1 MKFTKFALIPLF
13 LALSACGTT
22 KSDRAASGA
31 LIGAG
36 AGALV
41 GATVSAPVEGA
52 AIGAAVGAATGAM
65 TDPDAINIGKPWWR

>member
-1 MKFTKFALIPLF
+1 MKFAKFALIPLI
-13 LALSACGTT
+13 LAVSACGTT

-41 GATVSAPVEGA
+41 GSTVAAPVHGA

-65 TDPDAINIGKPWWR
+65 TDPETINIGKPWWR